1 MNMNTSKKIAK
12 TRAFLLRFFLIDDS
26 PHKIA
31 AGAALGTFWGIMPG
45 EGVGTAILTAAVFRF
60 NRLSAVSMAIASNT
74 WTSFLILP
82 LAAVVGGSI
91 FKTNPDMLISDFKN
105 TYHLGLKY
113 FFTEDILSGLIIPL
127 LAGFAIISIAVSLL
141 VYVSIYLLLKYRKMR
156 FR

>member
-1 MNMNTSKKIAK
+1 MNIPKTIAK
-12 TRAFLLRFFLIDDS
+12 TKAFILKFFLIDDT

-45 EGVGTAILTAAVFRF
+45 EGVGTAVVTAAVFRF
-60 NRLSAVSMAIASNT
+60 NRLSAVSMAIAANT

-82 LAAVVGGSI
+82 FAAVVGGSI
-91 FKTNPDMLISDFKN
+91 FKTNPDILVSDFKN
-105 TYHLGLKY
+105 TYRLGLKY

-127 LAGFAIISIAVSLL
+127 LAGFAVISIAISLL
-141 VYVSIYLLLKYRKMR
+141 VYVSIFLLLKYRKMR